1 MKTMNDIIEYCQ
13 TLPGI
18 YVDNPFDETSTAIR
32 HTGNKKMLL
41 LMFYR
46 NDSLWV
52 NLKCEPMKADF
63 WRRVYKSVIPGYHMN
78 KTHWNS
84 VILDESIEPEV
95 IKEMINDSYDLTK
108 GKLKL

>member
-1 MKTMNDIIEYCQ
+1 MKTINDVIEYCQ

-32 HTGNKKMLL
+32 HIGNKKMLL
-41 LMFYR
+41 FMFYR

-63 WRRVYKSVIPGYHMN
+63 WRCVYKSVIPGYHMN

-84 VILDESIEPEV
+84 VILDGSTPPEV
-95 IKEMINDSYDLTK
+95 IKEMINDSYDLTQ

>member
-1 MKTMNDIIEYCQ
+1 MKTTNDVIEYCQ

-32 HTGNKKMLL
+32 HSGNKKMLL

-46 NDSLWV
+46 NENLWV

-63 WRRVYKSVIPGYHMN
+63 WRRVYTSVIPAYHMN
-78 KTHWNS
+78 KIHWNS
-84 VILDESIEPEV
+84 IILDNSIDENV

-108 GKLKL
+108 SKLKL

>member
-1 MKTMNDIIEYCQ
+1 MKTMNDVIEYCN
-13 TLPGI
+13 TLPGT
-18 YVDNPFDETSTAIR
+18 YADNPFDETSTAIR
-32 HTGNKKMLL
+32 HARNKKMLL

-46 NDSLWV
+46 DDKLWV
-52 NLKCEPMKADF
+52 NLKCEPMEADF
-63 WRRVYKSVIPGYHMN
+63 WRRIYKSVISGYHMN

-84 VILDESIEPEV
+84 VILDNSVPPEV